1 MKKKLFFTF
10 IVMGFF
16 QHCWS
21 ASNPSEWLA
30 QIEYYMNAS
39 KTWEAT
45 FEQLNPNGSLYQGKF
60 FLQRPG
66 KMCLIYTYPKTQT
79 MIADGSWLII
89 QDKENDELTTL
100 ALKDT
105 PAEFFL
111 RESIRFS
118 EGVTVT
124 DFSAEDGRLK
134 VTLVRAQEPETGSL
148 TLTFTQAPLQLIQWI
163 TIDANQLK
171 TVVNL
176 KDIQRDV
183 ALDPKIFVFNH
194 PDFLLR

>member
-1 MKKKLFFTF
+1 M
-10 IVMGFF
+10 
-16 QHCWS
+16 
-21 ASNPSEWLA
+21 
-30 QIEYYMNAS
+30 
-39 KTWEAT
+39 
-45 FEQLNPNGSLYQGKF
+45 
-60 FLQRPG
+60 
-66 KMCLIYTYPKTQT
+66 
-79 MIADGSWLII
+79 
-89 QDKENDELTTL
+89 
-100 ALKDT
+100 
-105 PAEFFL
+105 
-111 RESIRFS
+111 
-118 EGVTVT
+118 TVT

>member
-89 QDKENDELTTL
+89 QDK
-100 ALKDT
+100 
-105 PAEFFL
+105 
-111 RESIRFS
+111 
-118 EGVTVT
+118 
-124 DFSAEDGRLK
+124 
-134 VTLVRAQEPETGSL
+134 
-148 TLTFTQAPLQLIQWI
+148 
-163 TIDANQLK
+163 
-171 TVVNL
+171 
-176 KDIQRDV
+176 
-183 ALDPKIFVFNH
+183 
-194 PDFLLR
+194 